1 MSKIIQINTAKKL
14 SQESKKKLSKII
26 INELIKQINLY
37 IRDSASNGYGKIR
50 FDFHDLRNSTSDITW
65 NLNFPN
71 KEQVSEVLQYFKD
84 GGYIVK
90 EEDTLLTRWYEV
102 IWEVEDEHQR

>member
-1 MSKIIQINTAKKL
+1 MNKIIQINTAKKL

-26 INELIKQINLY
+26 INELIKRINRY
-37 IRDSASNGYGKIR
+37 IRDDASNGYGKVS
-50 FDFHDLRNSTSDITW
+50 FDFQNLRNSTRDITW
-65 NLNFPN
+65 NLNFPS

-90 EEDTLLTRWYEV
+90 EEDTLLTTWYEV
-102 IWEVEDEHQR
+102 IWEAEDEH